1 MSFRTFV
8 LFTSFIDVANVKLV
22 TRVSQG
28 ITANLTTP
36 LALEEIKSYV
46 QIMESV
52 AEEDASAILC
62 GKMLTV
68 AVLLIKLVV

>member
-1 MSFRTFV
+1 MSTFV
-8 LFTSFIDVANVKLV
+8 LFTSFIDVANVKLA